1 MEVTLMTATTEMTR
15 EESLLASQAIFEKLS
30 SADPSMA
37 KQAVDAVNDFTRTK
51 MREDGFFRRIMP
63 PIPIS
68 NDDLDRQVDTDKPV
82 KIVDKEPN
90 SPAAVSIPFA
100 TLPTSL
106 YIKGDR
112 YKVTFDRITTP
123 KFTKDVDELRTWY
136 MDIRQVFS
144 DNAIKDMLAEE
155 DGKFLSAVNTA
166 LVGPD
171 LIVPTSGVAQYQTIA
186 GGITRDTLWDS
197 LKILPGTPS
206 NLEVHCVLLNNITIK
221 DVAKFTRNEM
231 GGDLAEEIM
240 RNGWTLSEVM
250 GVKWVITIKKG
261 LVPTNTMY
269 HFADPKFIGKSY
281 MLEDTTMYIRREAY
295 FIEFFAYESLGG
307 TIGHTSGLA
316 RVDFE

>member
-1 MEVTLMTATTEMTR
+1 MTTAEMTR

-30 SADPSMA
+30 SADASLT

-100 TLPTSL
+100 TLPTNL

-136 MDIRQVFS
+136 MDIRQVLS

-171 LIVPTSGVAQYQTIA
+171 LVVPTSGVVQYRTIS
-186 GGITRDTLWDS
+186 GGITRDTLFDS
-197 LKILPGTPS
+197 LKVMPSTPS

-231 GGDLAEEIM
+231 GGDLSEEIM
-240 RNGWTLSEVM
+240 RNGWTLSECM

-261 LVPTNTMY
+261 LVPTGTMY